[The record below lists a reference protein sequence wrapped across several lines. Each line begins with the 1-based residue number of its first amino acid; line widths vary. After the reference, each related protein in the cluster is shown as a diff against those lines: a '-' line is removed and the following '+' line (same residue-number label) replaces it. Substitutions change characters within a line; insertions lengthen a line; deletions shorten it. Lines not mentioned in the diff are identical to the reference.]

1 MRIMIYEWDDGMKI
15 GYPEI
20 DKQHKML
27 FDFMNEFFSSCGAG
41 ADAREVEKI
50 LDYLEVYTQTHFS
63 DEEKIQSDNNYPAYS
78 QHKRYHEEFK
88 IVVRGLRADL
98 EREGPTPELIAQI
111 EMAVGSWLV
120 DHIQTEDMKIGDHIR
135 DAQKW
140 REQMEAMRVAN
151 LQNSQA

>member
-1 MRIMIYEWDDGMKI
+1 MIYEWDDGLKI

-20 DKQHKML
+20 DEQHKGL
-27 FDFMNEFFSSCGAG
+27 FDFMSGFFSSSAG
-41 ADAREVEKI
+41 KMEREEVEKI
-50 LDYLEVYTQTHFS
+50 LDYLEAYTQTHFS
-63 DEEKIQSDNNYPAYS
+63 DEERIQIENNYPGYA

-98 EREGPTPELIAQI
+98 ERVGATPELIAQI

-120 DHIQTEDMKIGDHIR
+120 DHIQMEDMKIANHIR

-140 REQMEAMRVAN
+140 REQLEAFRTAN
-151 LQNSQA
+151 LRPESVS

>member
-1 MRIMIYEWDDGMKI
+1 MIYEWDDGMKI

-20 DKQHKML
+20 DEQHKML

-41 ADAREVEKI
+41 ADVEEVQKI
-50 LDYLEVYTQTHFS
+50 IDYLEAYSQTHFA
-63 DEEKIQSDNNYPAYS
+63 DEEKIQIDNNYPAYS

-98 EREGPTPELIAQI
+98 ERMGPTPELIAQI

-120 DHIQTEDMKIGDHIR
+120 DHIQVEDFKIVEHIR
-135 DAQKW
+135 NVQKW
-140 REQMEAMRVAN
+140 REQMEALRDAN
-151 LQNSQA
+151 LQHDQT